1 MPTDLD
7 LLPSRVLKDAKK
19 AGADDAEVWVQEST
33 RLTVRVRQGLVEELT
48 EATTRSLHLRVYV
61 EQRLGRTSCSDLHVR
76 TLDGLAKR
84 TVERAWK
91 AGQDRLSGLPEKA
104 DTVPE
109 AETLD
114 LYDDELEE
122 VGAADGV
129 KLARETERVGLQ
141 LDPRIKNSGGA
152 GFHSSR
158 GRVWLANSRG
168 FEGSYRSTS
177 CSLGLYLLGQEEGR
191 AAQVADYWYT
201 TSRHRK
207 QLESAEQVARQT
219 VDRVRR
225 HFGARKVPTEEVP
238 AVFEPLLAAD
248 LISDVFGA
256 VRGESIYLR
265 RSFLVDALGEKVAA
279 KGVTV
284 VDDGLRPG
292 GLGTR
297 PFDREGVASQKT
309 VVLDD
314 GVLRSYL
321 CGTYS
326 ARKLKTKSTGNG
338 TGDGEAP
345 TNFYLAAGPHP
356 PEAIVASVKRGL
368 YLTRMI
374 GQGVNLVTGDY
385 SRGAFGLWIEDGQFA
400 FPVHEVTVSGNLRRM
415 LEGMEMVGNDLEF
428 RDQFAAPTVKIASM
442 TVAGT

>member
-7 LLPSRVLKDAKK
+7 LLPTRLLKDAQK
-19 AGADDAEVWVQEST
+19 AGAEHAEVWVQEGT
-33 RLTVRVRQGLVEELT
+33 RLTVRVRQGAVEELT

-61 EQRLGRTSCSDLHVR
+61 EQRLGRTSCSDLHIR
-76 TLDGLAKR
+76 TLSGLAKR
-84 TVERAWK
+84 TVEHAWK
-91 AGQDRLSGLPEKA
+91 AGQDPFAGLPEKA
-104 DTVPE
+104 GHAPE

-114 LYDDELEE
+114 LYDESLADL
-122 VGAADGV
+122 GAADAV
-129 KLARETERVGLQ
+129 ALAKDTERIGLQ

-152 GFHSSR
+152 SFHSSH

-168 FEGSYRSTS
+168 FQGTYRSS
-177 CSLGLYLLGQEEGR
+177 GCSLGLYLLGQQEGQ

-207 QLESAEQVARQT
+207 QLESPEQVARRT

-225 HFGARKVPTEEVP
+225 HFGARKVATEEVSV
-238 AVFEPLLAAD
+238 VFEPLLAAD

-256 VRGESIYLR
+256 VRGEAIYLH

-279 KGVTV
+279 KGVTLL
-284 VDDGLRPG
+284 DDGLRPG

-309 VVLDD
+309 VVIDD
-314 GVLRSYL
+314 GVLRNYL
-321 CGTYS
+321 CGSYS
-326 ARKLKTKSTGNG
+326 ARKLKRASTGNG
-338 TGDGEAP
+338 TGDGEAA
-345 TNFYLAAGPHP
+345 TNFYLAAGPHS
-356 PEAIVASVKRGL
+356 PEAIVASIKRGL

-374 GQGVNLVTGDY
+374 GQGVNVVTGDY

-415 LEGMEMVGNDLEF
+415 LEGMEMVGNDLDF
-428 RDQFAAPTVKIASM
+428 RDQFAAPTVKISSM